1 MDEKKVKVLVKDSV
15 NMGGCPDG
23 EMRPG
28 KGNRND
34 EC

>member
-1 MDEKKVKVLVKDSV
+1 MEKKVKVVIKDGATS
-15 NMGGCPDG
+15 MGCLDG
-23 EMRPG
+23 QLRDG